1 MIDTRLVIDSYIY
14 WYLILYYI
22 IRSSRKRSINQF
34 SLKVVLADVVISK
47 IGKSF
52 QAFVEFWK
60 ACNKVDKVRNFTFI
74 KVCFLVL
81 PIF

>member
-52 QAFVEFWK
+52 
-60 ACNKVDKVRNFTFI
+60 
-74 KVCFLVL
+74 
-81 PIF
+81 